1 MVMNNA
7 NQKGLF
13 RCLSVL
19 DKLGYY
25 PISANNDR
33 LLYASIKESL
43 EQMGKSY
50 SGALIRN
57 MCSLYGLSENELF
70 SNYDLFKK
78 MLYTILGEGEANGI
92 ITSIKKELLARAILN
107 GSSLTL
113 REMTNPS
120 LSIEDILES
129 IESAQTLR
137 IIAKTSPHEHVLFLY
152 DTEDT
157 KDKLLS
163 TFFSSDRIARTMCLL
178 SLKPCGRLPAIK
190 NITYE
195 KLYEEYRLTKRL
207 NKPLEDDLAKK
218 WSYWRTKLCLSNNP
232 LIEKPAKVADEDL
245 TYWIDRDLTSEL
257 VELEQDR
264 HADQRLQ
271 HHPDQG
277 VAQRHLARGQRPAA
291 RSLDLGIDL
300 AVDDV
305 VPGAARTTHGERT
318 QREQGHPADQPAPV
332 RCCAQRCRPPAGIH
346 QEPDAD
352 RPVPARQPGIGS
364 RPRWQ
369 VTQRPV
375 LQVDIGEAGC
385 PLGGHGGIMQR

>member
-7 NQKGLF
+7 NQRGLF

-129 IESAQTLR
+129 IDSAQTLR

-157 KDKLLS
+157 KDKLLF
-163 TFFSSDRIARTMCLL
+163 TFFGSDRIARTACLL

-190 NITYE
+190 NITYD

-207 NKPLEDDLAKK
+207 TKPLEDDLAKK

-245 TYWIDRDLTSEL
+245 TYWIDKDLTSEL
-257 VELEQDR
+257 VELEHFIGR
-264 HADQRLQ
+264 HPVGNISVLCGFNISKLADE
-271 HHPDQG
+271 
-277 VAQRHLARGQRPAA
+277 
-291 RSLDLGIDL
+291 DLSRVIEDL
-300 AVDDV
+300 ISCHGHVIIVGKTFRIYSAEPTKVE
-305 VPGAARTTHGERT
+305 VPKGKLHGE
-318 QREQGHPADQPAPV
+318 H
-332 RCCAQRCRPPAGIH
+332 
-346 QEPDAD
+346 
-352 RPVPARQPGIGS
+352 S
-364 RPRWQ
+364 
-369 VTQRPV
+369 
-375 LQVDIGEAGC
+375 
-385 PLGGHGGIMQR
+385 